1 VIIAPKRGRCRCR
14 CIRQFDALA
23 NLGIE
28 RDAWYWEVEACPTN
42 RRVLIN
48 AAAGE
53 PSPVHPWVL
62 CGGVERRG
70 AETIKP
76 FLEAELYS
84 QPVLRISKGLS

>member
-1 VIIAPKRGRCRCR
+1 
-14 CIRQFDALA
+14 
-23 NLGIE
+23 
-28 RDAWYWEVEACPTN
+28 
-42 RRVLIN
+42 
-48 AAAGE
+48 
-53 PSPVHPWVL
+53 VL